1 MFNVLKVSW
10 STVTILDNRVVGKE
24 RRKGGREEREERER
38 GRKGRKE
45 GKKIEEGGREGKG
58 GREKEGRE
66 WHLAVLAVRGILI
79 ACSIVVGRVPCVPG
93 RTNPERGRPA
103 WEIGL

>member
-38 GRKGRKE
+38 GRKGRKGRE
-45 GKKIEEGGREGKG
+45 GGEGGRKG
-58 GREKEGRE
+58 RR
-66 WHLAVLAVRGILI
+66 
-79 ACSIVVGRVPCVPG
+79 
-93 RTNPERGRPA
+93 
-103 WEIGL
+103 

>member
-58 GREKEGRE
+58 GREEGRE